1 VLLFDAASRRAVGFS
16 GGVLLI
22 SIAKWRDLN
31 QAIPLFLVVCGGIR
45 V

>member
-1 VLLFDAASRRAVGFS
+1 VLPSDAASRLAFAFS

-31 QAIPLFLVVCGGIR
+31 QATPLFLVVRGGIR